1 MRLAQLLGAKLERGS
16 GHGREMRRRE
26 RKVLSS
32 RAKRPHMALTCQEG
46 VVGVFL
52 GADNFQNRLA
62 QQIDSAAG
70 FRRQPDL
77 GDTIDGAA
85 ARLRSREVDLVAHDH
100 PRQGRTKPGDDRGVS
115 GMLGGARVGD
125 NQSQIGA
132 LDFRPRSRDA
142 DLLDGAPSVPSVELV
157 RPFENLPDLP
167 DDLAEAFDSMKLAIL
182 HHKRDAW
189 QAISTADVLRTLD
202 ALKALVTAPSDDA
215 PF

>member
-1 MRLAQLLGAKLERGS
+1 
-16 GHGREMRRRE
+16 MRRRQ

-32 RAKRPHMALTCQEG
+32 RAKRSHVSLTCQEG

-52 GADNFQNRLA
+52 CADNFQNRLA

-85 ARLRSREVDLVAHDH
+85 ARLHSREVDLVAHDH

-142 DLLDGAPSVPSVELV
+142 DLLDGVV
-157 RPFENLPDLP
+157 RLAQACRIDDVQRNAIDLDAASDRIARCSGNGGHDRTILPDELIEQTG
-167 DDLAEAFDSMKLAIL
+167 LASIGLSDQDNF
-182 HHKRDAW
+182 
-189 QAISTADVLRTLD
+189 D
-202 ALKALVTAPSDDA
+202 ALEQQAPLTGTPEQA
-215 PF
+215 FERML